1 MINKSYSFT
10 TEITPE
16 TEVLLSGRHGQPL
29 TMRFTDASSS
39 MSVTMDTESIIRLQ
53 AFLSD
58 YLLQD
63 DAVNAV
69 PVYVPTGRALAVI
82 DGDTL
87 DIVKVFVADKVVG
100 LDNSEEEP
108 YESLAE
114 KVMALTDTQL
124 PPKALFVFFDLFNFV
139 IDVDAKLILFEIELL
154 ELDQYC
160 HLFFQCM
167 HSKRSLKG

>member
-1 MINKSYSFT
+1 MKNKSYSFT

-58 YLLQD
+58 YLLQED
-63 DAVNAV
+63 TVNAAA
-69 PVYVPTGRALAVI
+69 PVYAPTGRALAVI

-87 DIVKVFVADKVVG
+87 DIVKVFVSDKV
-100 LDNSEEEP
+100 E
-108 YESLAE
+108 
-114 KVMALTDTQL
+114 
-124 PPKALFVFFDLFNFV
+124 
-139 IDVDAKLILFEIELL
+139 
-154 ELDQYC
+154 C
-160 HLFFQCM
+160 
-167 HSKRSLKG
+167 